1 MDILM
6 DIYNYFNKQEENSEV
21 VEISSINAKEAYNEA
36 LHVQEVR
43 AEEEIDEIFQK
54 IRQEAQKGN
63 FFCYIDQI
71 SKRNQEVLS
80 NLLGYSLLK
89 VIDAKW
95 GANIWKIS
103 WEEPKDD

>member
-54 IRQEAQKGN
+54 IRQEAQKAIS
-63 FFCYIDQI
+63 FVILTKLTKEIKKFYQI
-71 SKRNQEVLS
+71 YLAIP
-80 NLLGYSLLK
+80 Y
-89 VIDAKW
+89 
-95 GANIWKIS
+95 
-103 WEEPKDD
+103 

>member
-1 MDILM
+1 MDIF
-6 DIYNYFNKQEENSEV
+6 NYFNKQEENSEV

-36 LHVQEVR
+36 LHVQEAR

-54 IRQEAQKGN
+54 TRQEAEKGS
-63 FFCYIDQI
+63 FFCYIYQI

-80 NLLGYSLLK
+80 DLLGYSLLRVVDIK
-89 VIDAKW
+89 C

>member
-71 SKRNQEVLS
+71 NKRNQEVLS
-80 NLLGYSLLK
+80 NLLGYSLLRVTDLK
-89 VIDAKW
+89 C